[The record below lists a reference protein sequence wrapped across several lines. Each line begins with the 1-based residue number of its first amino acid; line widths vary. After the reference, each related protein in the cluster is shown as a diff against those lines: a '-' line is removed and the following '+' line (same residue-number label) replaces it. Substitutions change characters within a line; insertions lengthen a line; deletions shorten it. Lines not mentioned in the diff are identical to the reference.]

1 MSDQFLSERLR
12 EIKNQQRRRNIF
24 FAVALLFFLIVMLG
38 LSRIGF
44 FPEQVRAINTM
55 LAPTQTSTKPPTA
68 TTTFTL
74 TFTPLPT
81 DTLIPTPTYTNTPIP
96 PVRGVALGDV
106 YVRDYPITGSVFL
119 TLQEGEDVLV
129 IGYWGDPE
137 TGWYKVNLGAK
148 DGWVV
153 REMIKL
159 IGELPQEFE
168 IFSLP

>member
-1 MSDQFLSERLR
+1 MSDQFLSERLH
-12 EIKNQQRRRNIF
+12 EIKNQKRRRNIF
-24 FAVALLFFLIVMLG
+24 LAVVFALFLIAMIG

-44 FPEQVRAINTM
+44 FPEQVRAINTI
-55 LAPTQTSTKPPTA
+55 LAPTQTSTKIPTVTA
-68 TTTFTL
+68 TFTP

-81 DTLIPTPTYTNTPIP
+81 DTLIPSPTYTSTPIP

-106 YVRDYPITGSVFL
+106 YVRDYPDTGSVFL
-119 TLQEGEDVLV
+119 TLQEGEDILIV
-129 IGYWGDPE
+129 GYWGNPE

-153 REMIKL
+153 RKMIKL
-159 IGELPQEFE
+159 IDELPREFE